1 LAAPTRRAEQH
12 RHVSLLPAFHVSTRR
27 SGAAGAIRRAYLAFR
42 LYTVDMATHGICR
55 VMNGW
60 IQDDTVWI
68 LHDDGK
74 KLEIKA
80 SQYEKEG
87 YQPPIKE
94 LPECKGQQNA

>member
-1 LAAPTRRAEQH
+1 
-12 RHVSLLPAFHVSTRR
+12 VSLLPGVPRLHQALGR
-27 SGAAGAIRRAYLAFR
+27 SGAIRRAYLAFR
-42 LYTVDMATHGICR
+42 LYTADMATHGICR

-87 YQPPIKE
+87 YQPPIKQ
-94 LPECKGQQNA
+94 LPECDGQQNA